1 VDDGIIQRQ
10 NWRIKNLKKKL
21 HWKIQVYVKAK
32 FTLILEKI
40 LKTLFKQQGHAW
52 PDKNN
57 GFR

>member
-1 VDDGIIQRQ
+1 M
-10 NWRIKNLKKKL
+10 KKKL